1 MMMDKDTLKYNGQCP
16 KLIQALAMLTML
28 FKYLLSLTTNLRC
41 FYEIPSGLRVDK
53 LLHLSIA
60 IINSFLE
67 KEFYDEYCL
76 DKSFSSKDLFTC

>member
-16 KLIQALAMLTML
+16 KLIQTLAMLTML
-28 FKYLLSLTTNLRC
+28 FKYLSSLTTSLRC
-41 FYEIPSGLRVDK
+41 LYEIPSGLGVDK

-60 IINSFLE
+60 IINSLLE

-76 DKSFSSKDLFTC
+76 DKSFSNKDLFTC